1 MFRESLYDYGLVT
14 FNEFP
19 VLTIYDWG
27 PSVQGVN
34 LFSKSENVNCS

>member
-19 VLTIYDWG
+19 MLTIYEWG
-27 PSVQGVN
+27 PSVQGVKFFLVN
-34 LFSKSENVNCS
+34 LKM